1 MTSRIGQ
8 HVTHV
13 HDDTVR
19 VGQVVALVRGRPE
32 RVIVCWSTHHDHD
45 EAHGAECTVEY
56 VDQLTPRTP
65 AVRS

>member
-8 HVTHV
+8 YVAQTH
-13 HDDTVR
+13 DTAR

-32 RVIVCWSTHHDHD
+32 RVIVCWSSDHQHDDSHTAD
-45 EAHGAECTVEY
+45 CTVEHI
-56 VDQLTPRTP
+56 DQLTPRIP